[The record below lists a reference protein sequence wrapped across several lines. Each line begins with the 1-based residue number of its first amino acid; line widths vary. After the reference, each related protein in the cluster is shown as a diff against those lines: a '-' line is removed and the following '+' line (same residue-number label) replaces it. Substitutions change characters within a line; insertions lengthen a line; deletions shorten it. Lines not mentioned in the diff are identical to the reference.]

1 MAPDTQNGLS
11 FLTSVHTIICSN
23 TRSSAES
30 EPCSP
35 LFQTHRQEKQF
46 ENEVERR
53 ERRAED
59 RKRELRELREK
70 LSSGNKESVLDQF
83 GDLLNSSANKIK
95 KTKVCGTFYHLRV
108 ERRL

>member
-1 MAPDTQNGLS
+1 MKTYLED
-11 FLTSVHTIICSN
+11 VCSSN
-23 TRSSAES
+23 ARSSAAA
-30 EPCSP
+30 EPCSI